1 MLSNNSWQTSRA
13 KELPMEIFSAVSK
26 QMDAATT
33 IKPTSST
40 ATETRQVEQ
49 VDVQREI
56 TSDSR
61 TQNAQDKKEIQQQL
75 NETVRNLNEHMESL
89 NTNIAFGFNDK
100 IETLYV
106 SVMER
111 SSGKTIR
118 KIPTEE
124 AMKLSEHFREIIGL
138 IFDKKG

>member
-1 MLSNNSWQTSRA
+1 
-13 KELPMEIFSAVSK
+13 MEIFSAVSK

-33 IKPTSST
+33 IKPTSNT

-56 TSDSR
+56 TSDSH

>member
-1 MLSNNSWQTSRA
+1 
-13 KELPMEIFSAVSK
+13 MEIFSAVGK

-33 IKPTSST
+33 VKPSSS
-40 ATETRQVEQ
+40 APEARQVEQ
-49 VDVQREI
+49 TNAPREVAK
-56 TSDSR
+56 DAQ

-75 NETVRNLNEHMESL
+75 TETVRNLNTHMESL
-89 NTNIAFGFNDK
+89 NTNISFGFNDK
-100 IETLYV
+100 IESLYV
-106 SVMER
+106 SVMEK

>member
-1 MLSNNSWQTSRA
+1 
-13 KELPMEIFSAVSK
+13 MEIFSAVSK

>member
-1 MLSNNSWQTSRA
+1 
-13 KELPMEIFSAVSK
+13 MEIFSAVSK

-33 IKPTSST
+33 VKPASNTT
-40 ATETRQVEQ
+40 VETRQVEQ
-49 VDVQREI
+49 ADV
-56 TSDSR
+56 SR
-61 TQNAQDKKEIQQQL
+61 KIATDAQTQNAQERKEIEQQL
-75 NETVRNLNEHMESL
+75 NETVRSLNTHMESL

-106 SVMER
+106 SVMEK

-138 IFDKKG
+138 IFDKTG

>member
-1 MLSNNSWQTSRA
+1 
-13 KELPMEIFSAVSK
+13 MEIFSAVGK

-33 IKPTSST
+33 VKPSSG
-40 ATETRQVEQ
+40 AAVETRQVEKT
-49 VDVQREI
+49 DVQREV

-61 TQNAQDKKEIQQQL
+61 SQNAQDKKEIQKQL

-89 NTNIAFGFNDK
+89 NTNISFGFNDK
-100 IETLYV
+100 IESLYV
-106 SVMER
+106 SVMEK

>member
-1 MLSNNSWQTSRA
+1 
-13 KELPMEIFSAVSK
+13 MEIFSAVSK

-33 IKPTSST
+33 IKPTSNT